1 MRKTLSCI
9 FALLACLTISAQ
21 PRGMGIRLGASGIEA
36 SYQHRTHSKE
46 FIQVDFGMDLGYN
59 MNGRPGVKAAAT

>member
-1 MRKTLSCI
+1 MRKTLTCI

-36 SYQHRTHSKE
+36 SYLHRTHSKE
-46 FIQVDFGMDLGYN
+46 FIQAVFGMDLGYN
-59 MNGRPGVKAAAT
+59 VNGRPGV